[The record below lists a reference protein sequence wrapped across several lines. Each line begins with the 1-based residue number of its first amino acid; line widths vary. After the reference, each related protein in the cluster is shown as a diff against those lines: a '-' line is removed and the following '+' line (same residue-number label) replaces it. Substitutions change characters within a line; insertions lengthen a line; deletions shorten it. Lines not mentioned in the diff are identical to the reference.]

1 MKYVLILG
9 DGMADEP
16 LEELG
21 GRTPLAY
28 AHPAMDRLAAVSEI
42 GMVKTVPEGM
52 NPGSDTANL
61 VGSRLRPESIL
72 FRTFSLEALNIGV
85 DMKDGDV
92 AIAPTLS
99 RFPRKKL

>member
-28 AHPAMDRLAAVSEI
+28 ANTPAMDELASMSEI

-61 VGSRLRPESIL
+61 SVL
-72 FRTFSLEALNIGV
+72 TT
-85 DMKDGDV
+85 
-92 AIAPTLS
+92 APMRS
-99 RFPRKKL
+99 AQRMPRFYWKR

>member
-28 AHPAMDRLAAVSEI
+28 ANTPAMDELASMSEI

-61 VGSRLRPESIL
+61 SVL
-72 FRTFSLEALNIGV
+72 GV
-85 DMKDGDV
+85 
-92 AIAPTLS
+92 
-99 RFPRKKL
+99 